1 MKNPD
6 ALLSVVVPVYNEEEN
21 VPLLT
26 QRIEKALEPYR
37 FQLIY
42 IDDFST
48 DGTVKALNT
57 LEDHNVHIIE
67 LKKNYGQSLALAAG
81 IDYATGDYI
90 ITMDGD
96 LQNDPADIPKMIEK
110 LETQEVD
117 VVTGIRAKRKDSFLK
132 KIPSK
137 IANFIIRKTTR
148 LDIQDQGCALKVFT
162 KETAKELNLYGE
174 MHRFIAL
181 LAYLN
186 GARVREM
193 PVNHLPR
200 QFGKSKYGLGR
211 TFKVIND
218 LLLILF
224 QRNYL
229 QKPLYLFGNIGLF
242 FFSLGVIINIYLV
255 IEKIMG
261 EDIGTRPLLFLGVLF
276 ILVGIQLFTI
286 GIVIDLQM
294 RTYYES
300 QHERPYR
307 IRKITRKGA
316 QIPHEKVAGNQPS
329 QRS

>member
-1 MKNPD
+1 MKNPN
-6 ALLSVVVPVYNEEEN
+6 ALLSIVVPVYNEEEN
-21 VPLLT
+21 IQLLT
-26 QRIEKALEPYR
+26 NSIEKALNGYR

-48 DGTVKALNT
+48 DDTVLVLKKMKNEYL
-57 LEDHNVHIIE
+57 HVIE

-81 IDYATGDYI
+81 IDYASGDYI

-96 LQNDPADIPKMIEK
+96 LQNDPNDIPKMIEK
-110 LETQEVD
+110 LETED
-117 VVTGIRAKRKDSFLK
+117 LDLVTGIRAKRKDSFVK

-137 IANFIIRKTTR
+137 IANFIIRKTTK
-148 LDIQDQGCALKVFT
+148 LNIQDQGCALKVFT
-162 KETAKELNLYGE
+162 NETAKELKLYGE

-181 LAYLN
+181 LAFLN
-186 GARVREM
+186 GARVKEM

-200 QFGKSKYGLGR
+200 RFGKSKYGLGR
-211 TFKVIND
+211 TFKVVND

-242 FFSLGVIINIYLV
+242 FFGLGVLINIYLV
-255 IEKIMG
+255 IEKILG
-261 EDIGTRPLLFLGVLF
+261 EDIGTRPMLFLGVLF

-307 IRKITRKGA
+307 IRKITHHGETKT
-316 QIPHEKVAGNQPS
+316 
-329 QRS
+329 